1 MSFMLLHWRVFIEP
15 SLPLSFSVL
24 GPQDLLSTMKLLAA
38 VLSFVALAFGQSVL
52 IRAPLEGTTVSPN
65 QTFVV
70 EVDKPVSA
78 H

>member
-24 GPQDLLSTMKLLAA
+24 GPQDLSSTMKLLAA

-52 IRAPLEGTTVSPN
+52 IRAPSEGTTVSPN